1 MTANSDAKQ
10 RRQQALQLHLAVATF
25 QAIADTLGYAN
36 RGTAHKVVHEALDE
50 LAPDIKP
57 HQATKIAR
65 IDAMLQGLWPKARKG
80 DVQAIDRVIKLEQW
94 REQLV
99 GEGTQS
105 EEQPRGNSKLATLR
119 AIHGGKS
126 GPAAAG

>member
-10 RRQQALQLHLAVATF
+10 RRQQALQLHLAGATF

-57 HQATKIAR
+57 HQATKVAR

-80 DVQAIDRVIKLEQW
+80 DVQAIDRVIK
-94 REQLV
+94 LV